1 MYKIIDKQFN
11 YPKYFANG
19 SVFKDKREVCE
30 QLISY
35 HSNDCDMEIAQELLG
50 KGKIE
55 ECWNEL
61 SAFDWDLEKV

>member
-1 MYKIIDKQFN
+1 
-11 YPKYFANG
+11 
-19 SVFKDKREVCE
+19 VFKDKREVCE